1 MNDRERMH
9 LSKFMSLVLRHRA
22 KDFGLALDAEGFVP
36 FDVLVALIEKQQ
48 HLTAGRAEVIEVIE
62 HQRPKRFELRGD
74 LIRATYGHSARRMQ
88 SIEYPPIEPPETLFH
103 GTNQQALYSIRKV
116 GLRSMARQYV
126 HLSTSIERAQTVA
139 SRRTPNPIILTIR
152 SKAAY
157 DSGIVFHSPEPQHF
171 LAKEIP
177 PEFIVFPETTSQ

>member
-1 MNDRERMH
+1 MNDRERVR
-9 LSKFMSLVLRHRA
+9 LSKFMSLALRHRA
-22 KDFGLALDAEGFVP
+22 KDFGLTLDAEGFVP
-36 FDVLVALIEKQQ
+36 LADLVALVEKQQ
-48 HLTAGRAEVIEVIE
+48 HLQAGQMEMIEVIE
-62 HQRPKRFELRGD
+62 TQRPKRFELRGD

-88 SIEYPPIEPPETLFH
+88 SIEYPSIEPPETLYH
-103 GTNQQALYSIRKV
+103 GTNEQALFGIRKT

-126 HLSTSIERAQTVA
+126 HLSTSIERARTVA

-157 DSGIVFHSPEPQHF
+157 DFGIVFHSPEPQHF

-177 PEFIVFPETTSQ
+177 PEFILFPVTTPQ